1 MRWGVIGVPSL
12 LAEDNELFE
21 AFSSSPDLIATMAMR
36 AAIAFK
42 WKAFARKKWIAFD
55 VLGLGISPHQPSSA
69 LISPHQPSSALI
81 SPHQPAVPISGFG
94 TFLLTNISGLYLL
107 LAGAPD
113 GTRNVPFLLLHAVLG
128 SDAPVHQVA
137 GAALYSVSLGWSSL
151 FLLEE
156 SRQMRSL
163 GRRYFVGFCE
173 RLGSEPLRATTRTTT
188 RATTYTATT
197 DPASM
202 RV

>member
-1 MRWGVIGVPSL
+1 VRWGVIGVPSL

-55 VLGLGISPHQPSSA
+55 GLG
-69 LISPHQPSSALI
+69 ISPHQPSSALI